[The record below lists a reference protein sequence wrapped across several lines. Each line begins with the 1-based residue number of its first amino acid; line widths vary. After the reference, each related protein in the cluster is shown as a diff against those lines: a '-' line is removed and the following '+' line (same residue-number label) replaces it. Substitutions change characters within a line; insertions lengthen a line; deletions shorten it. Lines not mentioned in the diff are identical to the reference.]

1 MDASSTSG
9 EAKHDSFEFT
19 TTDII
24 NDWTEI
30 IQLSIAHETTVS
42 YRGLSVIMPTIVFI
56 AQSIVQSKAQSKV
69 QSIVQSIVHSPGF
82 TPTLSI
88 SNSAAR
94 QLFVYTNNSSKKCYV
109 ICRRECQIRPRHLLH
124 TVLGRQTQAV

>member
-1 MDASSTSG
+1 MDASTTSG

-56 AQSIVQSKAQSKV
+56 AQSIDQSKVQSKV

-82 TPTLSI
+82 TPTHVLSPEY
-88 SNSAAR
+88 A
-94 QLFVYTNNSSKKCYV
+94 
-109 ICRRECQIRPRHLLH
+109 QIR
-124 TVLGRQTQAV
+124 